1 MSKFTI
7 EDILVN
13 RVEEL
18 EDAHAKLFRDFSLFK
33 SALIDL
39 SQDATDTDRIDYLN
53 GMTDLAYARWKLG
66 WVRVKAD
73 EVLEEVD
80 FLNE

>member
-1 MSKFTI
+1 MSSFTI
-7 EDILVN
+7 EDMLAKRI
-13 RVEEL
+13 EEL

-39 SQDATDTDRIDYLN
+39 SQDVGLSQGSYDN
-53 GMTDLAYARWKLG
+53 GMTDLAYARRKLR
-66 WVRVKAD
+66 WVRIKAA